1 MYMSQKLGAN
11 SSKEFDFSSY
21 LNNLSRSLSKKNK
34 LNDKIST
41 DTDENFID
49 FSNQIQLHKE
59 ILWESTSNTRILS
72 ASTETI
78 DFRFVENEKLSE
90 AYNITI
96 YNNSQEK
103 MKVKWLLD
111 KPVITNN
118 LTRAYNLFHYDEI
131 NFIVTPEEAILPKKS
146 NMEFKVYFKP
156 NKPEYYFFTNL
167 TCLGTMLTTYEK

>member
-1 MYMSQKLGAN
+1 MTPKLG
-11 SSKEFDFSSY
+11 STSGKDFDFSNY
-21 LNNLSRSLSKKNK
+21 LNQMTRSLSKRTK

-41 DTDENFID
+41 ETDENFID

-59 ILWESTSNTRILS
+59 ILWENTSNTRLFS
-72 ASTETI
+72 ASVEMI

-118 LTRAYNLFHYDEI
+118 LTRAYNLFQYSEI
-131 NFIVTPEEAILPKKS
+131 NFIVTPEEAILQKKS
-146 NMEFKVYFKP
+146 SMEFKVFFKP

-167 TCLGTMLTTYEK
+167 TCLGTLLTKYEK